1 MKIIPY
7 IILSALPIF
16 SYGQVVIEGRI
27 RNYNGKSEVYYTHT
41 WDGIHT
47 MNQKSVKPKPNGTF
61 RIKFENEGYGTIN
74 IGYRGWHRIFFDST
88 SKVIFEIDKNG
99 TFSAWGDFKEV
110 NQFYNRSFRISLGSL
125 ISVSGNE
132 YSRLISDLETPDM
145 VLFALDSMAQRE
157 IDEINKLNVQLDLE
171 KTGSE
176 RPDQEIKDFL
186 VNEVRAYYGT
196 VFLNAMLLKKLAQIR
211 KIYEDSTAS
220 LTIYN
225 KRWKDL
231 IEVFADDVHHN
242 LRPIPNSSD
251 YNELIRVLPYIMKSY
266 KEYDFPH
273 PKSIDDDIYE
283 KLLSPDSLFLND
295 SKTVIAYRL
304 NYLHIFL
311 NSEMFYSP
319 ALLDAVYQLQIEY
332 PELAHWELLE
342 PMIEKVEASI
352 LAGSKDYDKA
362 VILKTHYT
370 SFRDLIG
377 QFRGENLFIDIWA
390 TWCGPCVKDFQYK
403 DVIQPFIDNQ
413 QLKVLYISID
423 KPQWR
428 NRWRQ
433 SIKYNEL
440 QGYHV
445 RANNELIDDM
455 WNVLGGTEGA
465 IPRYALIDR
474 NGNIFINSAARPS
487 QGEKLIEQIQA
498 LLQN

>member
-1 MKIIPY
+1 
-7 IILSALPIF
+7 
-16 SYGQVVIEGRI
+16 
-27 RNYNGKSEVYYTHT
+27 
-41 WDGIHT
+41 
-47 MNQKSVKPKPNGTF
+47 
-61 RIKFENEGYGTIN
+61 
-74 IGYRGWHRIFFDST
+74 
-88 SKVIFEIDKNG
+88 
-99 TFSAWGDFKEV
+99 
-110 NQFYNRSFRISLGSL
+110 
-125 ISVSGNE
+125 
-132 YSRLISDLETPDM
+132 M